1 MKKRILIPLVILVVV
16 AVCIGAYRAA
26 ANRSA
31 PPLVFS
37 GTVET
42 REIQVGSKVGGR
54 VGKVLAEEGRMAKAG
69 ETLVTFEVEELA
81 AQKRQVEAEILQ
93 ATAMLDKMTNGY
105 RPQEVAQAVD
115 AEKNQAAILEALRN
129 GPRPQELAQAQSDLD
144 AAKAD
149 LANLE
154 LNYQRTKKLFDNGD
168 VSRQA
173 FDDSQLRME
182 AARARVASLRQRLA
196 LLEAGTRA
204 EDIRA
209 AEARYAQAKANAEM
223 MRSGMRQE
231 DVRDAQAR
239 LKQAQARLDLLT
251 VQLAEGEVKSP
262 TDARIEVVT
271 VRPGDLIQA
280 GKPVARLLELDQV
293 WVRLY
298 VPEPELGRVKVG
310 QKVSVTVD
318 SFPNRTFE
326 GTVEQVSA
334 QAEFTPRNVQSR
346 SERNHQVFGVK
357 IHVDNREGIFKAGM
371 AAEVKW

>member
-1 MKKRILIPLVILVVV
+1 MKKRILILI
-16 AVCIGAYRAA
+16 AIAAAAGIGAYRAA
-26 ANRSA
+26 ANRTN

-54 VGKVLAEEGRMAKAG
+54 VGRVLAEEGRMAKAG

-81 AQKRQVEAEILQ
+81 AQKRQVEAEIAQ
-93 ATAMLDKMTNGY
+93 AKALLDKMTNGY
-105 RPQEVAQAVD
+105 RPQEVTQAED
-115 AEKNQAAILEALRN
+115 AEKNQAAVLEALRN
-129 GPRPQELAQAQSDLD
+129 GPRPQELAQAQADLD

-168 VSRQA
+168 VARQV

-209 AEARYAQAKANAEM
+209 AEARHAQAKANAEM
-223 MRSGMRQE
+223 MRSGMRKE
-231 DVRDAQAR
+231 DIRDAEAR
-239 LKQAQARLDLLT
+239 LKQAQARLDLLD

-271 VRPGDLIQA
+271 VRPGDLVQA

-293 WVRLY
+293 WVRVY
-298 VPEPELGRVKVG
+298 IPEPEMGRVKVG

-346 SERNHQVFGVK
+346 SERDHQVFGVK
-357 IHVDNREGIFKAGM
+357 IRVDNRDGIFKAGM